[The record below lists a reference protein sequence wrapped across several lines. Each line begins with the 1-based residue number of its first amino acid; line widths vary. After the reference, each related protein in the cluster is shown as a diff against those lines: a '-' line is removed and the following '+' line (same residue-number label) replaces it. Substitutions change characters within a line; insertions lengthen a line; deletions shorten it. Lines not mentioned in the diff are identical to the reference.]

1 MKKITLFFALLAAA
15 SYTSAQGLEGV
26 VVEKYYL
33 SNSADSTNAS
43 NNSAATEL
51 HKGSVTYR
59 VFIDMAPGYE
69 FSTIYGNQDAQSNPL
84 HPLVFKT
91 STAFYNDPN
100 NGQVYPQVNSV
111 VNTKKNT
118 TLIDSWLSVGGVCA
132 GKMAVL
138 KSEDTD
144 GSIGNSNGVLM
155 NNPGGVYGVAINSV
169 IAGAQDGMLPG
180 TPLAPNAI
188 GISSETD
195 VFDQTPGGTFS
206 VTNAI
211 ISALGGATGVTPSNM
226 ILIGQFTTDGVFCF
240 SVNVQVTNTV
250 TNQGEL
256 YVHNASHA
264 DHGGVPV
271 TETTFAGLSYCS
283 AVTNTNV
290 SVGIEVLTVEGEQA
304 AFSVHPNPTAGF
316 FTIRAAGVKQQASN
330 SYILLDVMGRKILSK
345 SLENESGSFYE
356 PVDLTAYPAGIY
368 FLNLNLNGVMSTKKI
383 IKQ

>member
-1 MKKITLFFALLAAA
+1 MKKITLFFALLVAA
-15 SYTSAQGLEGV
+15 SYIKAQGLEGV

-33 SNSADSTNAS
+33 TNSADSTNAS
-43 NNSAATEL
+43 NNSSATDL

-91 STAFYNDPN
+91 STNFYNDPN
-100 NGQVYPQVNSV
+100 NGQIYPQGNSV
-111 VNTKKNT
+111 INTKKNT

-132 GKMAVL
+132 GKMGVL

-144 GSIGNSNGVLM
+144 GAIGNSNGVLM

-169 IAGAQDGMLPG
+169 IAGAQDGLLPG
-180 TPLAPNAI
+180 SPLAPQAI
-188 GISSETD
+188 GITNETD
-195 VFDQTPGGTFS
+195 IFDQTPGGTFS
-206 VTNAI
+206 VTNSI
-211 ISALGGATGVTPSNM
+211 ISALGGAMGVTASNM

-250 TNQGEL
+250 TNVGEL

-283 AVTNTNV
+283 AATNTNV
-290 SVGIEVLTVEGEQA
+290 GVGIEVINYGGDLAT
-304 AFSVHPNPTAGF
+304 FSIHPNPSHGI
-316 FTIRAAGVKQQASN
+316 FTIMAGNVKADATN
-330 SYILLDVMGRKILSK
+330 AYTVYDVMGRPILSK
-345 SLENESGSFYE
+345 TLEKTSGTFYE
-356 PVDLTAYPAGIY
+356 PVNLSDYPAGVY
-368 FLNLNLNGVMSTKKI
+368 FLNLSLNGVTSTKKI
-383 IKQ
+383 IKE